1 MRAGRSHHPGT
12 PSDHRVSSFRRRYHG
27 AVDSLTVQIIV
38 TVLAALAYCVGL
50 AGIVVPILP
59 GTITIVI
66 ATLIWAIVMGS
77 APGWICFGIVLI
89 LGIAGMAANY
99 FITGRSLK
107 KHEVP
112 TWPILVALA
121 SGIVGIFV
129 IPFLGLIIGFL
140 LGLYVAESIRQQ
152 DWSGGLK
159 TSWVAIK
166 ALGIGF
172 AVELVLALGSTL
184 TFAIAIV
191 AHFVIR

>member
-1 MRAGRSHHPGT
+1 MT
-12 PSDHRVSSFRRRYHG
+12 
-27 AVDSLTVQIIV
+27 
-38 TVLAALAYCVGL
+38 
-50 AGIVVPILP
+50 
-59 GTITIVI
+59 
-66 ATLIWAIVMGS
+66 
-77 APGWICFGIVLI
+77 
-89 LGIAGMAANY
+89 ANY
-99 FITGRSLK
+99 VITGRSLK

-184 TFAIAIV
+184 AFAIAIV
-191 AHFVIR
+191 AHFVTR

>member
-1 MRAGRSHHPGT
+1 M
-12 PSDHRVSSFRRRYHG
+12 
-27 AVDSLTVQIIV
+27 QIIV

-77 APGWICFGIVLI
+77 TPGWICFGIVLI
-89 LGIAGMAANY
+89 LGIAGMTANY

-112 TWPILVALA
+112 TWPILIALA

-191 AHFVIR
+191 AHFVTR